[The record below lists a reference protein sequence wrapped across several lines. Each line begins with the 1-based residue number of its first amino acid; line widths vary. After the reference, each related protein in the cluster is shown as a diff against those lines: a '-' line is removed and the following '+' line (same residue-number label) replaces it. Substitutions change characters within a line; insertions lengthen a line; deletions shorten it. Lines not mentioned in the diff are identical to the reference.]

1 MEIELLRSEAMEHE
15 KRISSLKGSLLLQTE
30 RTEKLEKQLLFLDV
44 KEHNM
49 NGIIDNL
56 PTKANQPTEETV
68 KKLLMNSLGI
78 KTAVPILKC
87 FRLLAPKPNSFITDR
102 QSRNNRIMLGPVLVK
117 LVVKLILSLSC
128 SVSVN

>member
-1 MEIELLRSEAMEHE
+1 MI
-15 KRISSLKGSLLLQTE
+15 
-30 RTEKLEKQLLFLDV
+30 
-44 KEHNM
+44 
-49 NGIIDNL
+49 GIIDNL

-78 KTAVPILKC
+78 KTSVPILKC